1 MQYVK
6 ITEQGTQYFTNYME
20 KTIRQSRVEI
30 SANQTTNIDG
40 NKIKNGDEVTFFVT
54 IENKGVIEKDI
65 TIEDEIPYG
74 LNINSI
80 KLKTNEEEK
89 QLNHERNLLLEQV
102 KIKPK
107 EIIELEINTTV
118 DTSTMTKD
126 EIENYVKIKGVNI
139 QGESNKISFTIQL
152 DNSNNNNNDDDNN
165 NDDNNN
171 DDNNNN
177 DDFPDFPESNNY
189 NISGTAWVDENA
201 NGERESNETK
211 IPNMPIMLI
220 NENTKEEFSKTTSE
234 DGNYTFENIKAGK
247 YIIIFQYDT
256 SKYKVTTY
264 QKDGVT
270 KDVNSDVINE
280 TIDIGNKKITVAKTK
295 TLELNSNNLEN
306 IDAGFIENK
315 KTDLKLDKTI
325 KQVTVRNNKGTE
337 VRAYNQTKL
346 AKVEID
352 GKQIRNSEVTIEYN
366 IAITNKGEVAGY
378 VNEIIDY
385 LPEGLT
391 FNKEINKE
399 WYQNS
404 DGTLSTK
411 TLANQSIAPNE
422 TKNITLILTKKMTE
436 ENTGTVTNKAK
447 IKDVG
452 INSNG
457 SQADIIISIKT
468 GRIVLY
474 ILLSITITGT
484 IAIGVYFIKRKVL

>member
-1 MQYVK
+1 MQRK
-6 ITEQGTQYFTNYME
+6 I
-20 KTIRQSRVEI
+20 KQSRIEI
-30 SANQTTNIDG
+30 NAYQTTNISD
-40 NKIKNGDEVTFFVT
+40 NKIKNGDEVKFFIT

-74 LNINSI
+74 LIVNSI

-89 QLNHERNLLLEQV
+89 QLNHEMNLLLEHV
-102 KIKPK
+102 IIKPN
-107 EIIELEINTTV
+107 EIIELEINTAV
-118 DTSTMTKD
+118 DTNTMIKD
-126 EIENYVKIKGVNI
+126 KIENYVKIKGVNI
-139 QGESNKISFTIQL
+139 YGESNKVSFIIEL
-152 DNSNNNNNDDDNN
+152 DKTTDEDNTNTDDNN
-165 NDDNNN
+165 NGNNN
-171 DDNNNN
+171 GDNNNN
-177 DDFPDFPESNNY
+177 DNNQGTQENNKY
-189 NISGTAWVDENA
+189 NISGTAWIDENA
-201 NGERESNETK
+201 NGERESSETK

-264 QKDGVT
+264 QKEGVT
-270 KDVNSDVINE
+270 EENNSDVINE
-280 TIDIGNKKITVAKTK
+280 TIDIGNKKIKIAKTK

-325 KQVTVRNNKGTE
+325 NKVTVRNNKGTE

-366 IAITNKGEVAGY
+366 IAITNNGEVAGY

-385 LPEGLT
+385 LPEGLF
-391 FNKEINKE
+391 FNKEINKA

-411 TLANQSIAPNE
+411 VLANQSIAPNE

-447 IKDVG
+447 IKDVE

-474 ILLSITITGT
+474 ILLSIIITAI
-484 IAIGVYFIKRKVL
+484 IAIGIYFIKRKVL